1 MKEIPMK
8 SKPQMNADER
18 RSKLE
23 RCPICVHL
31 RSSAVLI
38 LAFILSVVAAA
49 QEKRLIIHAD
59 DLGNAHATN
68 VAAMEMLES
77 SAVSS
82 ASIMMPCA
90 WVAEIADYAR
100 KHPEKDLG
108 LHLTLTS
115 EWKGLRWGPVAGR
128 SRVPGL
134 VDAEGYMHMSE
145 MTVAMKASAQ
155 EVETELRAQI
165 ELAKALGIKFTHFDT
180 HMGTLYT
187 RLDFFQVFEKLGK
200 EYGVPILRV
209 KPTDAARK
217 RIAAV
222 PDLSKYVIDNDDRF
236 AQEGLP
242 RLDLLL
248 ESAANGTK
256 TMEDRTAAYHKTL
269 RELAPGLT
277 MMIIHPAVL
286 DPELK
291 AMTNS
296 STDRDRDY
304 RIFMSDA
311 TRQVIKDAAIKLVGW
326 RDVR

>member
-1 MKEIPMK
+1 MK
-8 SKPQMNADER
+8 
-18 RSKLE
+18 KLL
-23 RCPICVHL
+23 PL
-31 RSSAVLI
+31 L
-38 LAFILSVVAAA
+38 FIASLGIAPLCAA
-49 QEKRLIIHAD
+49 QDRRLIIHAD

-68 VAAMEMLES
+68 VAAMEMLDS
-77 SAVSS
+77 GAVSS

-128 SRVPGL
+128 DKVPGL
-134 VDAEGYMHMSE
+134 VDNEGYMHKSE
-145 MTVAMKASAQ
+145 VTVAMKATPK
-155 EVETELRAQI
+155 EIETELRAQI
-165 ELAKALGIKFTHFDT
+165 ELAKTLGIKFTHFDT

-209 KPTDAARK
+209 KPSEAAQK
-217 RIAAV
+217 RIANV
-222 PDLSKYVIDNDDRF
+222 PDLSKYVIANEARF
-236 AQEGLP
+236 AEEGLI

-248 ESAANGTK
+248 ENASGGAKNEA
-256 TMEDRTAAYHKTL
+256 RTAAYQKTL
-269 RELAPGLT
+269 RELPPGLT
-277 MMIIHPAVL
+277 MMIIHPAVM

-296 STDRDRDY
+296 SADRDADY
-304 RIFMSDA
+304 RIFMDAA
-311 TRQVIKDAAIKLVGW
+311 TRQVIRDAGIKLVGW
-326 RDVR
+326 RDAK

>member
-1 MKEIPMK
+1 MV
-8 SKPQMNADER
+8 S
-18 RSKLE
+18 L
-23 RCPICVHL
+23 L
-31 RSSAVLI
+31 AVMTT
-38 LAFILSVVAAA
+38 A
-49 QEKRLIIHAD
+49 QEKRLILHAD

-68 VAAMEMLES
+68 VAAMEMLDS
-77 SAVSS
+77 GAVSS

-108 LHLTLTS
+108 LHMTLTS

-128 SRVPGL
+128 DKVPGL
-134 VDAEGYMHMSE
+134 VDGEGYLPKSE
-145 MTVAMKASAQ
+145 LMVAMKATPQ

-165 ELAKALGIKFTHFDT
+165 ELARKLGIKFTHLDT

-187 RLDFFQVFEKLGK
+187 RLDFFKVFEKLGK

-209 KPTDAARK
+209 KPTEAAKQRLK
-217 RIAAV
+217 SV
-222 PDLSKYVIDNDDRF
+222 PDLVQYAIDNETRY

-248 ESAANGTK
+248 EGAAAGAK
-256 TMEDRTAAYHKTL
+256 TFEDRKAAYWKTL
-269 RELAPGLT
+269 RELPPGQA
-277 MMIIHPAVL
+277 MMIIHPAVM

-296 STDRDRDY
+296 SADRDGDY
-304 RIFMSDA
+304 RIFMDPA
-311 TRQVIKDAAIKLVGW
+311 TRQVIKDAGIHLIGW
-326 RDVR
+326 RDAK